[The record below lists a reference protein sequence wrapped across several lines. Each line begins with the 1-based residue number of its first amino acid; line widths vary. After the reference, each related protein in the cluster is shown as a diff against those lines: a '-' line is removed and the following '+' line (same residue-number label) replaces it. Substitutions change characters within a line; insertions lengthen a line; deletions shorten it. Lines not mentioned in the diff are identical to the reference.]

1 MCKIVNLT
9 ITQDGNVSFCQSCNK
24 YYLEFGNIQMKI
36 SKEELVQMK
45 KTLDGIDMDY
55 WFSVAETT
63 GVSSQSIY
71 IDIRPTTVRL
81 RFKKQEFLRL
91 LRLLDT
97 TLFIVEGCRALV
109 EIPHNCN

>member
-36 SKEELVQMK
+36 SKEELFQMK
-45 KTLDGIDMDY
+45 KTLEEIDMEY
-55 WFSVAETT
+55 WFSVATT
-63 GVSSQSIY
+63 SGQASPCIY
-71 IDIRPTTVRL
+71 IDIRPTSVRL

-91 LRLLDT
+91 LQLLNT
-97 TLFIVEGCRALV
+97 TIFLVEGCRALV
-109 EIPHNCN
+109 EIPYNNN